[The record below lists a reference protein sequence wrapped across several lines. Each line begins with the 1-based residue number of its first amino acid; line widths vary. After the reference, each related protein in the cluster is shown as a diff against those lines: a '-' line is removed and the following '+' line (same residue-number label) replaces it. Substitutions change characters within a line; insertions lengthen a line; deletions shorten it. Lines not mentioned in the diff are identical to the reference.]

1 MALSKPKNKLAK
13 TNSEYENKRL
23 EDNEFNDISYS
34 TVERNQNN
42 RRYNQTNEM
51 SDMSSSQ
58 ILNKNKRKSP
68 TTPSRYVKRKIAKIF
83 SIDPEAFEQPTADEQ
98 ENLIV
103 NLEDIVKEEHTIFN
117 IQE

>member
-1 MALSKPKNKLAK
+1 MNKPKNKLVK
-13 TNSEYENKRL
+13 TKTEYENKRF
-23 EDNEFNDISYS
+23 EDNDFNDISYL
-34 TVERNQNN
+34 TVERNQSK
-42 RRYNQTNEM
+42 RKYNQANEM
-51 SDMSSSQ
+51 SDVSSSQ

-68 TTPSRYVKRKIAKIF
+68 TTPSRYVKRKVAKIF
-83 SIDPEAFEQPTADEQ
+83 TIEPEAFEQPTADEQ